1 MKKQDKKNRAPSPA
15 DRLDRLA
22 GSSPPK
28 KRQPVVP
35 AGAQKRKSAK
45 PRPAPVFD
53 DTPGRD
59 RAREKS
65 MSLEREKRKREAA
78 QRRQQ
83 KRKKKLVFRFALLF
97 VFVLVV
103 GLTMCITVFFNIEK
117 LQFKGSITAYTA
129 EEVVA
134 ASGVE
139 VGENLFRLNTDKI
152 AETLYRR
159 FPLLDDI
166 QVKRV
171 LPSTL
176 QISAKDAAATM
187 AVQTESGYILLS
199 ASGRIIQI
207 AAPQAPDGVHVVAG
221 VKVAGVEVGAKLSFD
236 NDEKYQLLQ
245 KLQQSIKKYQLED
258 VRLIDLSDTA
268 NITIQVGEFYKVKL
282 GSDYQLD
289 YKVQMVKEV
298 LAQKNLA
305 LQRTIL
311 DASIPGKVTAKA
323 DTTPVEEA
331 PAPEQPAEDSG
342 DGGDSGDQQP
352 AADAGE
358 QLSTGG
364 EPAADGSADTAAQTP
379 AEQPGGE

>member
-65 MSLEREKRKREAA
+65 MSLEREKRK
-78 QRRQQ
+78 
-83 KRKKKLVFRFALLF
+83 RFALLF

-187 AVQTESGYILLS
+187 AV
-199 ASGRIIQI
+199 
-207 AAPQAPDGVHVVAG
+207 
-221 VKVAGVEVGAKLSFD
+221 
-236 NDEKYQLLQ
+236 
-245 KLQQSIKKYQLED
+245 
-258 VRLIDLSDTA
+258 
-268 NITIQVGEFYKVKL
+268 
-282 GSDYQLD
+282 
-289 YKVQMVKEV
+289 
-298 LAQKNLA
+298 
-305 LQRTIL
+305 
-311 DASIPGKVTAKA
+311 
-323 DTTPVEEA
+323 
-331 PAPEQPAEDSG
+331 
-342 DGGDSGDQQP
+342 
-352 AADAGE
+352 DAGRR
-358 QLSTGG
+358 
-364 EPAADGSADTAAQTP
+364 P
-379 AEQPGGE
+379 